1 MSLYPLVFQPSFH
14 YRIWGGNKL
23 KHFGKYIKE
32 ENIGESW
39 EISTVPGFV
48 SVVSNGM
55 LKGKNLDN
63 LVKKYK
69 DRLVGKKVYRKYGDK
84 FPLLIKILDAA
95 QPLSVQVHPNDEYAE
110 THHNSFGKT
119 EMWYVLDSEPDSEI
133 ILGFE
138 KGVNKNIFTK
148 NIEKNTLDSILR
160 KIHPEK
166 ENVIYIPSG
175 RIHAMGKGVS
185 VIEIQQNSDIT
196 YRIYD
201 YDRIDKNGEKREL
214 HLKQAQ
220 EVIDFSFVEEPFTHY
235 DKTAKETTAIAS
247 PFFTVS
253 RLVITE
259 NKILENLQ
267 DSFRIVICIDGECSI
282 MNQLISV
289 TLKKGETVLIPAELV
304 NVEIKPQVKAKLLEV
319 HID

>member
-23 KHFGKYIKE
+23 KHFCKDIKE

-48 SVVSNGM
+48 SMVSNGM
-55 LKGKNLDN
+55 LRGKNLDN
-63 LVKKYK
+63 LVKEYK

-185 VIEIQQNSDIT
+185 VVEIQQNSDVT

-235 DKTAKETTAIAS
+235 NKIAKETTIIAS

>member
-23 KHFGKYIKE
+23 KHFGKDIKE

-55 LKGKNLDN
+55 LRGKNLDD
-63 LVKKYK
+63 LVKEYK

-138 KGVNKNIFTK
+138 KGVNKNIFTE
-148 NIEKNTLDSILR
+148 NVEKNTLDSILR

-185 VIEIQQNSDIT
+185 VIEIQQNSDVT

-235 DKTAKETTAIAS
+235 NKTAKETTVIAS

-319 HID
+319 HIG

>member
-23 KHFGKYIKE
+23 KHFGKDIKE

-55 LKGKNLDN
+55 LRGKNLDD
-63 LVKKYK
+63 LVKEYK

-138 KGVNKNIFTK
+138 KGVNKNIFTE
-148 NIEKNTLDSILR
+148 NVEKNTLDSILR

-185 VIEIQQNSDIT
+185 VIEIQQNSDVT

-220 EVIDFSFVEEPFTHY
+220 EVIDFSFVEEPFNHY
-235 DKTAKETTAIAS
+235 NKTAKETTVIAS

-319 HID
+319 HIG